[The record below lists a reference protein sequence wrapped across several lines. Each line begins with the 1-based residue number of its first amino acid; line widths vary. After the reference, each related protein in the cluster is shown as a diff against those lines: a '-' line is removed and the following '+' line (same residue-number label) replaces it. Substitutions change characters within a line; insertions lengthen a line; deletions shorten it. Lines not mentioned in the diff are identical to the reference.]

1 MKTKKNKQEKKE
13 IDIKEVE
20 KVISKDEKLDLD
32 YIEWIF
38 DKGWLRTKK

>member
-1 MKTKKNKQEKKE
+1 MKTEKNKQEKKE
-13 IDIKEVE
+13 IEIKEVE